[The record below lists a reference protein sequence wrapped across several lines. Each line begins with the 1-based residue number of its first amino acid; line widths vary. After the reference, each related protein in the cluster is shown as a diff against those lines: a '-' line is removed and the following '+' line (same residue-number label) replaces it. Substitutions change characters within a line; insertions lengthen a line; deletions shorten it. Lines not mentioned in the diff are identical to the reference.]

1 MSIAIV
7 YGSSGGNTEDVAK
20 QIKKKLGKEATL
32 IDIARTD
39 ADTLN
44 GYDKLILGSSSWYD
58 GELQDDWDSFDK
70 NALDLSGKTV
80 ALFGLGDQ
88 EGYGSYFC
96 NAIGTLYE
104 LCVEKGAKVVG
115 NNVETDSYNFDE
127 STAVVN
133 GKFVGLAIDEDNQ
146 SDLTSERID
155 SWINSIKDNF

>member
-70 NALDLSGKTV
+70 NALDLSGKT
-80 ALFGLGDQ
+80 
-88 EGYGSYFC
+88 
-96 NAIGTLYE
+96 
-104 LCVEKGAKVVG
+104 
-115 NNVETDSYNFDE
+115 
-127 STAVVN
+127 
-133 GKFVGLAIDEDNQ
+133 
-146 SDLTSERID
+146 
-155 SWINSIKDNF
+155 